1 MYICYNPF
9 ICNVYTQSQCLLN
22 VAHSCPA
29 HFKQLWNTD
38 LSHVIQPNVFRQW
51 RKLVRLR
58 IPWPIVTSWRRS
70 KRFLGPFNVC
80 QDCICCLLCVFSLP
94 GSKQKDW
101 SFHLSQAEIAINFII
116 SPHLCSQS
124 QGAPPAPPS
133 LYPSPHLLALS
144 SAPPILKSSILL
156 ALFTVFP
163 LAVSCLFL
171 STRGICPL
179 HSPAFIALIYWAI
192 ILRLFF
198 YFFSLSVRLLVSNRG
213 VGKVEKVT
221 FRDEWSLYQSG
232 ISSSP
237 D

>member
-1 MYICYNPF
+1 MKYRN
-9 ICNVYTQSQCLLN
+9 L
-22 VAHSCPA
+22 SCETAIHVPTKA
-29 HFKQLWNTD
+29 ETSAFSYRVTYSKQLTEKWKVSRAFKCVPG
-38 LSHVIQPNVFRQW
+38 LP
-51 RKLVRLR
+51 
-58 IPWPIVTSWRRS
+58 
-70 KRFLGPFNVC
+70 
-80 QDCICCLLCVFSLP
+80 CLPCVFSLP

-101 SFHLSQAEIAINFII
+101 SFHLSQSEIAINFII

-171 STRGICPL
+171 STLGICPL
-179 HSPAFIALIYWAI
+179 HSPAFIALIFWAI

-198 YFFSLSVRLLVSNRG
+198 YFFSLSVRLLVLNRA